1 MKKINP
7 FAVIQTDTG
16 YLTGQDWNDMVD
28 RIEAIEGLVVIER
41 GLAARA
47 EAKAAVAAR
56 AHVCGL
62 QGYDGMRDPP
72 CPGCENMQRAF

>member
-28 RIEAIEGLVVIER
+28 RIAAIEGLVVIER

-56 AHVCGL
+56 RH
-62 QGYDGMRDPP
+62 
-72 CPGCENMQRAF
+72 RAF